1 MSRMQ
6 PRNFT
11 VIRKKLVTPNM
22 LRVTLGGENMHTLPA
37 DQESGYVKLIFT
49 TDSKPLMRT
58 YTIRHQREN
67 EFDIDF
73 MLHGDGGPASNWAQH
88 CQTGDEICI
97 GGPGPKKMIAES
109 GDWYLLVG
117 DMTALPAI
125 SVNLAQLPD
134 DAKGHAVI
142 EVVSEQD
149 IQSLDHPKGV
159 TIHWAVN
166 DKTGR
171 DNGFLLNQVKSLDWL
186 PGSPAVWAACE
197 FSSMKLLRDFFKQEK
212 TVTKQELYIS
222 SYWKYGSNEDQHK
235 EVKRQDAELA

>member
-11 VIRKKLVTPNM
+11 VIRKQLVTPNM
-22 LRVTLGGENMHTLPA
+22 LRVTLGGSNMDTLPA
-37 DQESGYVKLIFT
+37 DQESGYVKLIFI
-49 TDSKPLMRT
+49 TDSKPIIRT
-58 YTIRHQREN
+58 YTIRQQRTD

-73 MLHGDGGPASNWAQH
+73 MLHEDGGPASSWARN
-88 CQTGDEICI
+88 CEAGDEIMI

-109 GDWYLLVG
+109 GDWFLLVG

-134 DAKGHAVI
+134 NARGHAVI
-142 EVVSEQD
+142 EVVSEED
-149 IQSLDHPKGV
+149 IQPLTHPEG
-159 TIHWAVN
+159 INLHWAVN
-166 DKTGR
+166 PQPGKNET
-171 DNGFLLNQVKSLDWL
+171 FLLDQVKNLAWL
-186 PGSPAVWAACE
+186 SGLPAVWTACE
-197 FSSMKLLRDFFKQEK
+197 FSSMRLLRDYFKHEK
-212 TVTKQELYIS
+212 GIAKQELYIS